1 MFVSKKIH
9 NNRYPPLGIYGFT
22 DHFGNAIYKGTIVH
36 HQGKIEQRFLMVRG
50 LDDKTQLS
58 LIFNNRLCNA
68 RLCDARFIF
77 PKVKQKDVEVGDS
90 VYHDCIIVDSLNNHV
105 TYNYNSNLNCDY
117 FVWSK
122 SKGLIQYKY
131 KSGETYSLYKILPN

>member
-1 MFVSKKIH
+1 
-9 NNRYPPLGIYGFT
+9 
-22 DHFGNAIYKGTIVH
+22 
-36 HQGKIEQRFLMVRG
+36 MVRG

-58 LIFNNRLCNA
+58 LIINNRLCNA

-131 KSGETYSLYKILPN
+131 QSGETYSLYKILRN

>member
-1 MFVSKKIH
+1 M
-9 NNRYPPLGIYGFT
+9 GIYGFT

-36 HQGKIEQRFLMVRG
+36 HQEKIEQRFLMVRG

-68 RLCDARFIF
+68 RLYDARFIF
-77 PKVKQKDVEVGDS
+77 PKVKQKEVEVGDS

>member
-1 MFVSKKIH
+1 MPYIWARLFIIKEKLNSVSL
-9 NNRYPPLGIYGFT
+9 R
-22 DHFGNAIYKGTIVH
+22 
-36 HQGKIEQRFLMVRG
+36 RG

-117 FVWSK
+117 FVWIK
-122 SKGLIQYKY
+122 FKGLIQYKY
-131 KSGETYSLYKILPN
+131 QSGETYSLYKILRN